1 MSADRLED
9 LEGQARELKSASAFM
24 ETFFTKVDDIK
35 GNLKAIKADLKTVES
50 QHSKSLK
57 ATSDKSSR
65 KANAELDALLE
76 KVGSAVVAARNG
88 LVGMKDGIA
97 QSKGKSAEKEIQ
109 NNMHALLTS
118 KFQELL
124 EKFNGIQ
131 MAYKGKVED
140 DAARQMKT
148 VNPFVSDK
156 EVANAIASGDF
167 SGVFAQ
173 ALTSSEDHRA
183 KEALIMVKERYREIR
198 NIERNIV
205 EMRSIFS
212 EMTTLVQSQHE
223 MVQEIDYKVQAS
235 LKFTEEGVE
244 DLKAAQELQAAA
256 QKKRLIMIALFV
268 GAAVIVG
275 LGVAVT

>member
-1 MSADRLED
+1 
-9 LEGQARELKSASAFM
+9 
-24 ETFFTKVDDIK
+24 
-35 GNLKAIKADLKTVES
+35 
-50 QHSKSLK
+50 
-57 ATSDKSSR
+57 
-65 KANAELDALLE
+65 
-76 KVGSAVVAARNG
+76 VVAARNG

>member
-1 MSADRLED
+1 MTTKKKKKTPIPYFLTTSHLRNS
-9 LEGQARELKSASAFM
+9 LKNINQQ
-24 ETFFTKVDDIK
+24 TQIK
-35 GNLKAIKADLKTVES
+35 YPPPSLSGHPQS